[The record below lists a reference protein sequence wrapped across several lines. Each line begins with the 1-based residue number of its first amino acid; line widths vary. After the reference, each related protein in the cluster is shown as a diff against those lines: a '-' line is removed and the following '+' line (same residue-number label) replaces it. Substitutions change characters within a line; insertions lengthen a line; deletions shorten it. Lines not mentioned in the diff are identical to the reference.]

1 MSLAGQIQVNTNYT
15 RSINL
20 ERDAD
25 SLAVVNAYIPT
36 TRALD
41 TLARVGETITTVKS
55 MPRAWTLMGPYG
67 SGKSSFAVFL
77 SHLLGAT
84 DDVATDAAQA
94 VLACSNE
101 KIIDS
106 FWDENG
112 KSLEHC
118 RVFLT
123 GSPEPMSK
131 RLAKALH
138 EGSTTFFSRG
148 QRQYPL
154 ILEQLARLAAQDQ
167 ITVTEAID
175 TINQLQEA
183 VAGAGGYGVLIV
195 IDELGKFLEY
205 EAYSL
210 EKRKRLDGDGISII
224 LDTYSTDRK
233 DAFIYLIALIVKR
246 NGSILKDEN
255 LLDAIKIFEE
265 YCNAGLEEI
274 QLWLDEN
281 PKDHIGI
288 DTLFNKVYDQ
298 VIKNESSNKN
308 ETLPEELDVGF

>member
-1 MSLAGQIQVNTNYT
+1 MFNQEKEAWRPLPVKRDRRFEPLVERLCTNKDGHKQVFKYNKD
-15 RSINL
+15 L
-20 ERDAD
+20 MVFA
-25 SLAVVNAYIPT
+25 AVI
-36 TRALD
+36 
-41 TLARVGETITTVKS
+41 G
-55 MPRAWTLMGPYG
+55 
-67 SGKSSFAVFL
+67 
-77 SHLLGAT
+77 
-84 DDVATDAAQA
+84 
-94 VLACSNE
+94 
-101 KIIDS
+101 
-106 FWDENG
+106 
-112 KSLEHC
+112 
-118 RVFLT
+118 
-123 GSPEPMSK
+123 
-131 RLAKALH
+131 
-138 EGSTTFFSRG
+138 
-148 QRQYPL
+148 
-154 ILEQLARLAAQDQ
+154 
-167 ITVTEAID
+167 
-175 TINQLQEA
+175 
-183 VAGAGGYGVLIV
+183 
-195 IDELGKFLEY
+195 
-205 EAYSL
+205 YSL